1 MESLSELRT
10 CTETLPEGGRAFYSV
25 FVLLF
30 QFMLPMLTLSLAY
43 YQVTINAN
51 GGGSVTKS
59 IFLDLLHTAQSKSF

>member
-43 YQVTINAN
+43 YQVTINITEQE
-51 GGGSVTKS
+51 VTNRTFECLVCS
-59 IFLDLLHTAQSKSF
+59 PFVCV